1 MRRYNILVT
10 GVGAI
15 IGYGI
20 ISSLR
25 KSRYDCF
32 IVGMDIYDD
41 AAGQVWCD
49 VFLQAIPA
57 ADENY
62 IAFLKQ
68 VIDEYHID
76 LVFFGTEQEIQKCPN
91 ISRVIDEEGNSHI
104 SIILGPLEKTRWSAM
119 VVGMIDSASETDTID
134 ITICANSY
142 GVCDTY
148 THRSILSAID
158 RCKASVTTHAGALTT
173 IGDVAVWLSGD
184 VLKYSKK
191 MSFIMIRQ
199 PLTGFEGDI
208 ADYESKIAGA
218 KESWKEFSGYVAERG
233 LFTKSELATMFE
245 TRGLLCLYGRELEA
259 RVANLKTIED

>member
-1 MRRYNILVT
+1 MKYSLKAEATPSVTDPSVGHDDDQHTSILFGEDASILKSVSDLDD
-10 GVGAI
+10 GQPEGSAEAL
-15 IGYGI
+15 GI
-20 ISSLR
+20 A
-25 KSRYDCF
+25 K
-32 IVGMDIYDD
+32 
-41 AAGQVWCD
+41 AALEGLSASDQG
-49 VFLQAIPA
+49 FP
-57 ADENY
+57 
-62 IAFLKQ
+62 
-68 VIDEYHID
+68 
-76 LVFFGTEQEIQKCPN
+76 EQEIQKCPN